1 MSSTLP
7 ELYSVFLLPEHRFK
21 ENNPTSKTK
30 LKPTRESIMNKR
42 LTRILNQKMFKGFN
56 KTKKLCYLAKN
67 PTRQNPNMQS
77 PLHIWEEYEPYPFEE
92 YFNVTY
98 KQKFLSKL
106 NGPNLSKLYH
116 IQHYPTS
123 TPSHHNNI
131 MNNLYLTGSR
141 NIKNNTTVNKSTN
154 TYNHTEPTVID
165 KIFPNKNEINN
176 YSSLHFFAL
185 DKNPIDI
192 DYHSYNNCVHNT
204 HYANKKDNK
213 GECSQR
219 NHYMDAEFLYKISHP
234 YKEDEKIV
242 NNFSKNKAV
251 KKGLTTNDFYH
262 GPPSKFDKRSNSN
275 NVQLKLNVEN
285 VMNGNAVSQKYVTN
299 EEKKQLF
306 IERNVNMLKDNFNM
320 LNKFENEL
328 FSEDVSEHNSNNG
341 GNNVVSNTQQS
352 LSCYNNN
359 VMSDDN
365 NNSNSNTTLKDKDN
379 KTHVKNMKEL
389 SHVIKQNK
397 TNRTPI
403 MVNDNNCNYISTEA
417 SSKHK
422 NIMNKEQQHKH
433 RFNYIKQLAF
443 TQDNNNNN
451 NNKTPPYK
459 TSISLKAF
467 RNRSLYRNNEDSTL
481 FKQPMISHKIQEEK
495 TSRHRDNQISIKL
508 QPYYSKNDIKRILNG
523 RHPFVVE

>member
-7 ELYSVFLLPEHRFK
+7 ELYSVFLPHDHRLK
-21 ENNPTSKTK
+21 ENFPTSKTK
-30 LKPTRESIMNKR
+30 LKPTRESIINKR

-67 PTRQNPNMQS
+67 PIRQNPNMQS
-77 PLHIWEEYEPYPFEE
+77 PLHLWEEYEPYPFEE

-116 IQHYPTS
+116 IKHYPTS
-123 TPSHHNNI
+123 QTPSNNDNHHTNI
-131 MNNLYLTGSR
+131 MNNLYLTASR
-141 NIKNNTTVNKSTN
+141 NLKNNTTVNKSTN

-192 DYHSYNNCVHNT
+192 DYHSYNNYVHNT
-204 HYANKKDNK
+204 HHVKKDVK
-213 GECSQR
+213 GDHNER

-285 VMNGNAVSQKYVTN
+285 VTNGNAVSQKYVTN
-299 EEKKQLF
+299 EEKKMLF
-306 IERNVNMLKDNFNM
+306 VEKNVNMLKDNFDM

-328 FSEDVSEHNSNNG
+328 FADDVSEHHNN
-341 GNNVVSNTQQS
+341 NNTNVVNNTQS
-352 LSCYNNN
+352 SSCNN
-359 VMSDDN
+359 VMSED
-365 NNSNSNTTLKDKDN
+365 NSNTLRDDKAN
-379 KTHVKNMKEL
+379 INNMKEL
-389 SHVIKQNK
+389 SHIIKQAK
-397 TNRTPI
+397 TNRTS
-403 MVNDNNCNYISTEA
+403 MFNDVNINNNNYISTEA
-417 SSKHK
+417 SLKHK
-422 NIMNKEQQHKH
+422 YISNKDQQHKN

-443 TQDNNNNN
+443 TQDNNSSNS
-451 NNKTPPYK
+451 KTPPYK
-459 TSISLKAF
+459 NSISLKAF

-481 FKQPMISHKIQEEK
+481 FKQAMISHKIQEEK

-523 RHPFVVE
+523 KHPFVVE